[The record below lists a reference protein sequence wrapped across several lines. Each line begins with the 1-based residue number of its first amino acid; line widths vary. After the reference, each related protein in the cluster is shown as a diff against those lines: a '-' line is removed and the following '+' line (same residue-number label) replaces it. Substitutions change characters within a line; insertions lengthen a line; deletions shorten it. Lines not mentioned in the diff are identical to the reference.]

1 MIPMTR
7 MFLRPGNLWKTFDV
21 SRNVTTNQM
30 GYPVSEY
37 QKTGEQVTG
46 VISQSD
52 SNTTERTKHL
62 WDQDQHSLSHT
73 LVVRGKHDLRK
84 GDILASTEEDPKAY
98 LVLATDDPA
107 SLGIAGLVYLE
118 ERNDLKG

>member
-46 VISQSD
+46 VISQAD
-52 SNTTERTKHL
+52 SNTSERTKHL

-73 LVVRGKHDLRK
+73 LVTRGKHTLRK
-84 GDILASTEEDPKAY
+84 GDILASTEDEPRAY

-107 SLGIAGLVYLE
+107 GLGITGLVYLE

>member
-1 MIPMTR
+1 MIHQTR
-7 MFLRPGNLWKTFDV
+7 VFLRPGNLWKTFDV

-30 GYPVSEY
+30 GYPVSGY

-46 VISQSD
+46 VISQAD
-52 SNTTERTKHL
+52 TNQTERTKHL

-73 LVVRGKHDLRK
+73 LVTKGRCDLRK
-84 GDILASTEEDPKAY
+84 GDLLCSTEDNAKAY

-107 SLGIAGLVYLE
+107 NLGLAGLAYLE

>member
-46 VISQSD
+46 VISQAD
-52 SNTTERTKHL
+52 SNTSERTKHL

-73 LVVRGKHDLRK
+73 LVTRGKHTLKK
-84 GDILASTEEDPKAY
+84 GDILASTEDEPRAY

-107 SLGIAGLVYLE
+107 CLGITGLVYLE